1 MTVSTTTAREHSREE
16 RGGGYTAGKSVSE
29 LKPLSQ
35 THATTEAAD
44 DSSTAGASHP
54 LQ

>member
-1 MTVSTTTAREHSREE
+1 MTVSTTTPRDTSREE
-16 RGGGYTAGKSVSE
+16 RSGGYTAGKSVSE

-44 DSSTAGASHP
+44 DSSTGSVSHE